1 MNSLINEMILDFA
14 YIILII
20 SYLQK
25 ELWEEQL
32 SS

>member
-1 MNSLINEMILDFA
+1 MNSHINEMILDFA